1 MNRFVLYS
9 RKLFLLH
16 SSHSLEL
23 LRIVFSFFLEMD
35 LQIFFPADHRK
46 TTSVLKI
53 TLGKPEV
60 SFQVPLQVLKVYSK
74 KDWHYRFQF

>member
-1 MNRFVLYS
+1 MY
-9 RKLFLLH
+9 LH
-16 SSHSLEL
+16 STNNRDRVLIKDLPL
-23 LRIVFSFFLEMD
+23 LIWQIVNHFQERD
-35 LQIFFPADHRK
+35 LQIFLPADHRK

-53 TLGKPEV
+53 TLVKPEV